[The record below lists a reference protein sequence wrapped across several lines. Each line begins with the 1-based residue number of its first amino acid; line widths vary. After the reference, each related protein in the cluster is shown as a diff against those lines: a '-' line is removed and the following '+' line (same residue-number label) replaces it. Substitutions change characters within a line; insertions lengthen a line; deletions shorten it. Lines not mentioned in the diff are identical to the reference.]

1 MNLIMVKQLFKKDI
15 YTDTEIIE
23 EGDFLQCKSC
33 KQECFVSV
41 KYIWEHNNRGTT
53 VYRLDF
59 YENKEKILYSFENVI
74 CNRGAPLYLR
84 KLSTEELLEL

>member
-1 MNLIMVKQLFKKDI
+1 MKVITKYVFRELIPNYFVGLAFFSVILVINQV
-15 YTDTEIIE
+15 
-23 EGDFLQCKSC
+23 
-33 KQECFVSV
+33 FVSV